1 MQTYVLMTKL
11 GPEAGKMMKK
21 RAKAG
26 QAWMKQ
32 VKKACPKVKFIGHW
46 AVLGDFDFISVYEAP
61 DSDTAAK
68 VSMISL
74 ANGASQAQSWTAI
87 EYKRFVKLAEE
98 I

>member
-1 MQTYVLMTKL
+1 MPTYILMTKL
-11 GPEAGKMMKK
+11 APEAGRKMKE
-21 RAKAG
+21 RASMG

-32 VKKACPKVKFIGHW
+32 VKEACPEVKFLGHW
-46 AVLGDFDFISVYEAP
+46 AVLGDFDFVSIYEAP
-61 DSDTAAK
+61 DPEVAAK

-87 EYKRFVKLAEE
+87 EYKRFIELTEE

>member
-11 GPEAGKMMKK
+11 SPEAGSLIKK

-46 AVLGDFDFISVYEAP
+46 AVLGDFDFISIYE
-61 DSDTAAK
+61 SGNNGIHCQ
-68 VSMISL
+68 S
-74 ANGASQAQSWTAI
+74 ANRLYSEFQGYVFT
-87 EYKRFVKLAEE
+87 V
-98 I
+98 